1 MKKKLLFII
10 WSYTYGGGAE
20 ALLTTIVNH
29 LNPDKYDISIIEFHH
44 AEIKTEPV
52 RAGVHVLP
60 CIEAIETP
68 EKHSKTY
75 QLYHTPEVL
84 IDAYI
89 EKGYDLY
96 ISFNYQIP
104 TFLLPKGTKNI
115 AWVHSDVYDLA
126 EEAMQRERRR
136 QDTAFYNIRKI
147 VAISD
152 YTEQSIRDLF
162 PGHSDKIVK
171 IYNGVDTEAIRKKSL
186 ESTEIIIKG
195 PSIAFVGRL
204 EARKAPVRLVHV
216 LHLVHKRGVRMHL
229 YYLGQGEEQARII
242 QKAGEYGLTEFVH
255 LLGYQHNPYPIIR
268 QCDVVCL
275 LSKSEGFSMCLL
287 ESITL
292 GKAFVASSV
301 GGAEELSNHQQC
313 GRIIKTDEDAAI
325 AVCELLEMKKEEIRS
340 ACQESLKRFE
350 LMHYI
355 EQVESL
361 FDSVMDEED
370 K

>member
-20 ALLTTIVNH
+20 SLLTTIVNH
-29 LNPDKYDISIIEFHH
+29 LNSDKYDISIIEFHH

-52 RAGVHVLP
+52 RDGIHVLP
-60 CIEAIETP
+60 CIEAVETP
-68 EKHSKTY
+68 EKRSKTY

-115 AWVHSDVYDLA
+115 AWIHSDVYDLA
-126 EEAMQRERRR
+126 EKNMQRERRR
-136 QDTAFYNIRKI
+136 QDTAFYNVRKI

-152 YTEQSIRDLF
+152 NTERSLRDLF
-162 PGHSDKIVK
+162 PEHENKIVK
-171 IYNGVDTEAIRKKSL
+171 IYNGVDTDIIREKSL
-186 ESTEIIIKG
+186 ESTELIIEG
-195 PSIAFVGRL
+195 PSIVFVGRL
-204 EARKAPVRLVHV
+204 EARKDPVRLVHV
-216 LHLVHKRGVRMHL
+216 LHMIHERGMRIHL
-229 YYLGQGEEQARII
+229 YYIGQGEEQARII
-242 QKAGEYGLTEFVH
+242 QKTDEYGLIEFVH
-255 LLGYQHNPYPIIR
+255 LLGYQQNPYPIIR

-287 ESITL
+287 ESIVL
-292 GKAFVASSV
+292 GKAFVASCV

-313 GRIIKTDEDAAI
+313 GRVVKTDEDAVS
-325 AVCELLEMKKEEIRS
+325 AVCELLKKKQEEIRS
-340 ACQESLKRFE
+340 ACNESLKRFG
-350 LMHYI
+350 LTHYI
-355 EQVESL
+355 EQVENL
-361 FDSVMDEED
+361 FDSVIDETD
-370 K
+370 